1 MEWYNKLYVSEGA
14 SKRKRSI
21 KRNIRMNRFQPGVYV
36 ITLPMNPENILDIF
50 PAAVLKQNYYKKAD
64 MMAVGLATT
73 IDEAKSLAVDIL
85 MDCYNNTGHFNIANF
100 IKDRK

>member
-1 MEWYNKLYVSEGA
+1 ML
-14 SKRKRSI
+14 
-21 KRNIRMNRFQPGVYV
+21 
-36 ITLPMNPENILDIF
+36 
-50 PAAVLKQNYYKKAD
+50 
-64 MMAVGLATT
+64 AVGLATT

>member
-64 MMAVGLATT
+64 MLAAPQLLSPSHQKKLLP
-73 IDEAKSLAVDIL
+73 IW
-85 MDCYNNTGHFNIANF
+85 
-100 IKDRK
+100 